1 MHNNSVTLQCAED
14 VGGALERNDQMQPN
28 IVAIRVA
35 DASARKVRATLDLA
49 SLNASSNDRN
59 QILSAIG
66 EGCNEPQAFLAYC

>member
-1 MHNNSVTLQCAED
+1 
-14 VGGALERNDQMQPN
+14 MQPN

-49 SLNASSNDRN
+49 SLNDRN